1 MESPVIFQKVQ
12 LNSFQKSKCEMSRN
26 APLARSLS
34 ENDESV
40 NTSDSDSSSSIK
52 SFRREKVEVVIR
64 GGRRDSGEAPRV
76 ERERKNPGERREQ
89 VPGSV
94 PFNVP
99 LVQRPRYR
107 RVVIP
112 KPEVFP
118 EPDPPTWKDRLLDVA
133 SNTVRRVVEFF
144 SQIDSCNQQCRC

>member
-1 MESPVIFQKVQ
+1 MESPVIFQKVKM
-12 LNSFQKSKCEMSRN
+12 NSFQKSKYEMNRN
-26 APLARSLS
+26 ASLARNSS
-34 ENDESV
+34 ENEESV

-76 ERERKNPGERREQ
+76 ETERKSPGDTQKQ

-107 RVVIP
+107 RVIP

-133 SNTVRRVVEFF
+133 STTVRRVVEFF
-144 SQIDSCNQQCRC
+144 RK